1 MLNQYPIRAL
11 PYMTEL
17 KGENITKIAEQNI
30 FVRNLPKGADF
41 NSSKLE
47 GEFIKYGDI
56 LSCKTAINPDYTSR
70 GYGMVCFKDPQTA

>member
-1 MLNQYPIRAL
+1 
-11 PYMTEL
+11 MTEL

-70 GYGMVCFKDPQTA
+70 GYGMVCFKDPQTAL